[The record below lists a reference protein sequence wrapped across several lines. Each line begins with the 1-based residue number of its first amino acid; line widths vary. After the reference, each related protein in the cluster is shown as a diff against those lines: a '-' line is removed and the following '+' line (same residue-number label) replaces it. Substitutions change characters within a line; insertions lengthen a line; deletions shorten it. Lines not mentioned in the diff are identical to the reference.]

1 MKMLLAVH
9 NHGAVDFWL
18 LYIAA
23 MALAETFSHKAA
35 SCGKNLNTWA
45 VTCKPS
51 RCWIL
56 CFFNYIFAILQ
67 NSLQLV
73 NLRHMTSAFM
83 RNMAGGV
90 C

>member
-9 NHGAVDFWL
+9 TRGAVDFWL

-45 VTCKPS
+45 VTCESS

-56 CFFNYIFAILQ
+56 CFFSYISAYTATCEPQTHDI
-67 NSLQLV
+67 SLYEK
-73 NLRHMTSAFM
+73 HGW
-83 RNMAGGV
+83 GGLLK
-90 C
+90 